1 MPTAEV
7 CAAAARI
14 VHDVASRGRSL
25 EVAARNHLSSVPLRR
40 SSETREIAWG
50 AIRWWYRYHAV
61 LSRQL
66 HRPLRKRDRVLES
79 LLICGFY
86 QYAHLDEPDYAV
98 TASTVDAAAL
108 LGAPKAGGLVNAV
121 LRAYLRAGR
130 STDPADE
137 ETQFATPQWLL
148 STIRQAWPDHWRQV
162 LETANHKPPMT
173 LRINPLK
180 MSRDEYLQWLRREGI
195 IARSSA
201 LSPWGVILDKPMAV
215 NALPG
220 FEAGT
225 ASVQDAA
232 AQMAPLFCHPAQD
245 ARVLDA
251 CAAPGGKTTHL
262 LEHFRQLGSLVA
274 LDLPDRCGA
283 IEDNLSRLGL
293 NAKVLGADLLDV
305 DTWWDGIP
313 FDLIL
318 LDAPCSGTGVIRRH
332 PDIRH
337 HRRPADIVH
346 YAAQQKRMLRQL
358 WKMLA
363 PKGEMVYV
371 TCSILMQ
378 ENDEPV
384 RDLCARHPDA
394 QLQKLQLAGA
404 TKTDCGIQFLP
415 GTAQDG
421 LYYASIRKV

>member
-180 MSRDEYLQWLRREGI
+180 MSRDEYLQWLHREGI
-195 IARSSA
+195 IARPSA

-232 AQMAPLFCHPAQD
+232 AQMAPLFCRPAQD

-251 CAAPGGKTTHL
+251 CAAPGGKCTQL
-262 LEHFRQLGSLVA
+262 LETSPQIQLTA
-274 LDLPDRCGA
+274 LDLPERTKTIG
-283 IEDNLSRLGL
+283 ENLARLGL
-293 NAKVLGADLLDV
+293 VAQIIAADVLQV
-305 DTWWDGIP
+305 DEWWDGKLY
-313 FDLIL
+313 DLIV

-337 HRRPADIVH
+337 HRRASDLDR
-346 YAAQQKRMLRQL
+346 YAQTQIQMAKRL
-358 WKMLA
+358 WPLLA
-363 PKGEMVYV
+363 PGGQFLYI
-371 TCSILMQ
+371 TCSILAQ
-378 ENDEPV
+378 ENDTVLEAFCRETPGACPERTT
-384 RDLCARHPDA
+384 RDGA
-394 QLQKLQLAGA
+394 LATTMGN
-404 TKTDCGIQFLP
+404 QFLP
-415 GTAQDG
+415 SDEHDG
-421 LYYASIRKV
+421 LYYASLIKV